1 MTPWLNDLY
10 IDGGWRRAQSDRR
23 FRVVNPTTEEP
34 IADVV
39 DADESDVD
47 EAVAAAARALPAWR
61 ATPVAERVRLLRAL
75 ADELTRRAEEFA
87 AIITAENGTPI
98 SESRHAAPAGAAHL
112 RLIAALGPKVF
123 AEDIRTNPMSK
134 GRTLV
139 KRVPL
144 GVAALIAPWNFPLS
158 LILIKLGP
166 ALMAGCTVV
175 IKPAPETPMAAR
187 ALMDAVAV
195 AGFPPG
201 AVNLVTGGVETG
213 RALVAHRAIGKVSF
227 TGSTQAGREIG
238 EICGRRLCAAT
249 LELGGKSAAIV
260 LPDADANTLAANI
273 LKVSLRN
280 TGQTCKAATRLLL
293 PESRA
298 DELTELVASV
308 ISAAP
313 MGDPFDP
320 RTVFGPLAFKRQQD
334 RVLGYM
340 SLGATEGARAVVGGG
355 VTSPLPQGYFVQ
367 PTLFDRVDNSMR
379 VAREEIFGPVL
390 CVIRYHDVDEA
401 IRIANDSPYG
411 LAGAVF
417 GEDRETALAVAER
430 LETGSIGINQYGSN
444 AAAPFSGHKDSG
456 VGTEF
461 GLEGIGSY
469 LAYTSIHLDT

>member
-1 MTPWLNDLY
+1 MTPWLNDLF
-10 IDGGWRRAQSDRR
+10 IDGAWATARSSQR
-23 FRVVNPTTEEP
+23 FRVINPTTEEP

-39 DADESDVD
+39 DADPADVD
-47 EAVAAAARALPAWR
+47 AAVEAAGRAFPGWR
-61 ATPVAERVRLLRAL
+61 ATPVAERARLLTAL

-87 AIITAENGTPI
+87 TLITTENGAPI

-112 RLIAALGPKVF
+112 RLIASLGPEVF
-123 AEDIRTNPMSK
+123 REDIRANPMSK

-139 KRVPL
+139 RRTPL
-144 GVAALIAPWNFPLS
+144 GVAALITPWNFPLS

-187 ALMDAVAV
+187 ALMDAVAT

-201 AVNLVTGGVETG
+201 TVNLVTGGVETG
-213 RALVAHRAIGKVSF
+213 RALVAHRGVNKVSF

-238 EICGRRLCAAT
+238 EICGRRLCAVT

-260 LPDADANTLAANI
+260 LPDAEAQTLAANI

-280 TGQTCKAATRLLL
+280 TGQTCKAATRLLV

-298 DELTELVASV
+298 EELTELVASV
-308 ISAAP
+308 IARAP
-313 MGDPFDP
+313 LGDPFDP
-320 RTVFGPLAFKRQQD
+320 QTVFGPLAFRRQRD
-334 RVLGYM
+334 RVRGYIGLGRE
-340 SLGATEGARAVVGGG
+340 EGARAVVGGSLE
-355 VTSPLPQGYFVQ
+355 SPRPRGYFVQ
-367 PTLFDRVDNSMR
+367 PTLFDRVDNAMR

-390 CVIRYHDVDEA
+390 CVIRYRNVEEA

-417 GEDRETALAVAER
+417 GTDRKAALDVAEQ
-430 LETGSIGINQYGSN
+430 LETGNIGINQYGSN

-461 GLEGIGSY
+461 GLEGIGAY
-469 LAYTSIHLDT
+469 LAYTSIHLEA